1 MNPNVRFVGGRG
13 RDEWWLSINVVWAGC
28 TGRTDVME
36 QVGITNASRK
46 SYRSLYREV
55 AKRKQLSC
63 ECRRRGTFADVVWW
77 VNEAELVRLGVH

>member
-1 MNPNVRFVGGRG
+1 
-13 RDEWWLSINVVWAGC
+13 
-28 TGRTDVME
+28 ME